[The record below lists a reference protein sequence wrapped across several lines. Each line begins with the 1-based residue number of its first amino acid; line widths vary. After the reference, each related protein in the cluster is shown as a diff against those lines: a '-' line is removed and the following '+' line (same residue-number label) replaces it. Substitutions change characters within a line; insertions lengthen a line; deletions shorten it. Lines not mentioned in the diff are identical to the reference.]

1 MAKQPLGPPMPLG
14 NNMRELVVRGLRE
27 NESDNE
33 AERGRL
39 ERALEI
45 GLEDTSPR
53 PIPSLS
59 LSPDE
64 LSPPVRRRVQ
74 TALRLRRAFD
84 E

>member
-1 MAKQPLGPPMPLG
+1 VNLVRGGTSTYNGNPPPITLG

-45 GLEDTSPR
+45 GLEDTFPASN
-53 PIPSLS
+53 PIAVAQP
-59 LSPDE
+59 
-64 LSPPVRRRVQ
+64 
-74 TALRLRRAFD
+74 
-84 E
+84 